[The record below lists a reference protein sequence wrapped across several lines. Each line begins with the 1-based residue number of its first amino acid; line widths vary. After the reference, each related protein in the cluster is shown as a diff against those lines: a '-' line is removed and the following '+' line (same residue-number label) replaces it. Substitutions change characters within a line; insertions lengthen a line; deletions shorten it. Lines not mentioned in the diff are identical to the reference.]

1 MPNFISD
8 RLKKETQVEPKKPLF
23 EKYVVNTD
31 IKSIF
36 CKYCNEAFYTD
47 RACEMH
53 ISLAHDGDID
63 REKRKRAKTKEEA
76 EKMDVEEEEDLVNS
90 FKCDEYPCKR
100 KFPTWHGLKIHL
112 KSSHKYTTADFAL
125 NCDTCG
131 RKFSTKT
138 SLENHIE
145 NAHYLKCEEC
155 DEKFQENHQL
165 EAHIR
170 RRHNK
175 KVNKCDQC
183 GREFRSADT
192 LRLHME
198 IHKKPEFDCMKC
210 KRQFMTK
217 GELDFHLMEHET
229 DDKMKKLKEEA
240 EAAEASKKLFCD
252 NPKCNKSFLTEKS
265 FKMHMDMHAAEE
277 DVRKE
282 CPKCHK
288 TFMTEK
294 SLNFHIEN
302 FHPDVDLDQVELDK
316 SKGVNSYEQE
326 YKKDGWKCDECHR
339 FFDSKQ
345 IYEYH
350 MTRHANTFKC
360 KECPEKFKTRV
371 TKQGLEMHMQEH
383 QKKAVELHMCKVCS
397 KEFDSAAMLRFHET
411 TAHESQH
418 DFECTKCGKMLS
430 SESGLEMHMETHE
443 FLESMEIKCQECGK
457 KFSTERNLELHIET
471 YHREEVIIKC
481 LYCDRQFD
489 SDATIGIHMKHNH
502 PEEYKQMQRMKQQEN
517 VNSAPVR
524 ERFKCP
530 YEDCDATFRS
540 ENTLNLHVN
549 NAHGFEDMEEFSVRM
564 NAMTQNRIQETLDDL
579 DIDMPKTH
587 ASRREPDPEPEP
599 EPRRFKCEECGSIY
613 SSERTYEQHMEYI
626 HPKDEKIPEPQW
638 KCAECGK
645 TFRIEA
651 GYNLHMSNH
660 KQEKEQASLQCEHC
674 EMSFDS
680 DRQLSRHQRACVAK
694 DQKDAR
700 EEAQKIRSRY
710 ETTRKPEVEPEPVQR
725 KSRYSIP
732 EDSPEPIRKTPSSQ
746 VSNLDDDDDDYRPAS
761 PQFECNL
768 CKEQMLKN
776 VEKQKFLSEMMQKYH
791 DCPEKNDEP
800 DEFKCDKCGKT
811 YWSEKMLKIH
821 SRTHISFDD
830 TDEIDEGI
838 LNMKIEMPAVK
849 KQIRNAVDKLQTI
862 AFKYLHS

>member
-1 MPNFISD
+1 MDREHNKKQEGALETDRKLFFGDRKNSLPPSGNNNSRKSMLSMSKEEYIDQGKKYACDECGQRFVSERAKNVHETTMHADKAEPSEKCNKCGKMFKSARALKTHLDIFHGGDAADEEDFKCSICNKTYSSQRSLNAHMSGHGRDADQSNAPSGYSSSRGSRWSSYQTKDAETEDERVYNVKMPNFISD
-8 RLKKETQVEPKKPLF
+8 RLKKEESVEPKKPLF
-23 EKYVVNTD
+23 DKYVVNTD

-47 RACEMH
+47 RACEIH
-53 ISLAHDGDID
+53 ISLAHDGDVD
-63 REKRKRAKTKEEA
+63 REKRKKAKNYEEA
-76 EKMDVEEEEDLVNS
+76 EKMDVEEEEDPVNT

-145 NAHYLKCEEC
+145 NAHYLKCGEC
-155 DEKFQENHQL
+155 DEKFQETHQL

-198 IHKKPEFDCMKC
+198 IHKKPEFECMKC

-217 GELDFHLMEHET
+217 GELDFHLMEHES
-229 DDKMKKLKEEA
+229 DEKLQKLKEEA
-240 EAAEASKKLFCD
+240 EAAEASKKWFCD

-265 FKMHMDMHAAEE
+265 FKMHMDMHAAEQ
-277 DVRKE
+277 DDRKE

-326 YKKDGWKCDECHR
+326 YKKDGWKCEECHR

-360 KECPEKFKTRV
+360 KECPEKFKT
-371 TKQGLEMHMQEH
+371 KQGLEMHMQEQ

-411 TAHESQH
+411 TAHENQH
-418 DFECTKCGKMLS
+418 DFECTKCGKVLS
-430 SESGLEMHMETHE
+430 SESGLEMHMETHN
-443 FLESMEIKCQECGK
+443 FLESMEIKCQVVEDIISIFQDYFQECGK

-471 YHREEVIIKC
+471 YHREEVIIKVTSS
-481 LYCDRQFD
+481 L
-489 SDATIGIHMKHNH
+489 SLSLII
-502 PEEYKQMQRMKQQEN
+502 
-517 VNSAPVR
+517 PV
-524 ERFKCP
+524 
-530 YEDCDATFRS
+530 
-540 ENTLNLHVN
+540 
-549 NAHGFEDMEEFSVRM
+549 
-564 NAMTQNRIQETLDDL
+564 
-579 DIDMPKTH
+579 
-587 ASRREPDPEPEP
+587 
-599 EPRRFKCEECGSIY
+599 
-613 SSERTYEQHMEYI
+613 
-626 HPKDEKIPEPQW
+626 
-638 KCAECGK
+638 
-645 TFRIEA
+645 
-651 GYNLHMSNH
+651 
-660 KQEKEQASLQCEHC
+660 SL
-674 EMSFDS
+674 
-680 DRQLSRHQRACVAK
+680 L
-694 DQKDAR
+694 
-700 EEAQKIRSRY
+700 
-710 ETTRKPEVEPEPVQR
+710 
-725 KSRYSIP
+725 
-732 EDSPEPIRKTPSSQ
+732 
-746 VSNLDDDDDDYRPAS
+746 
-761 PQFECNL
+761 
-768 CKEQMLKN
+768 
-776 VEKQKFLSEMMQKYH
+776 
-791 DCPEKNDEP
+791 
-800 DEFKCDKCGKT
+800 
-811 YWSEKMLKIH
+811 
-821 SRTHISFDD
+821 
-830 TDEIDEGI
+830 
-838 LNMKIEMPAVK
+838 
-849 KQIRNAVDKLQTI
+849 
-862 AFKYLHS
+862 